1 MDFFPRIEVT
11 VGLDREVAILLALLL
26 VVLTGGAQ
34 LNMLFDV
41 GGKRRPM
48 KMLGDGLDS
57 AGFTRMSE
65 H

>member
-1 MDFFPRIEVT
+1 M
-11 VGLDREVAILLALLL
+11 AILLALLL

-34 LNMLFDV
+34 LHMLFDV
-41 GGKRRPM
+41 SGERRPM

-57 AGFTRMSE
+57 VGFTRMSE